1 LFPQRRR
8 GINRLWEQTKNKTNR
23 GGGILT
29 LTDCGNKQKIKQ
41 IDVRGHYK
49 LSVYAKKSNG
59 GQ

>member
-1 LFPQRRR
+1 M
-8 GINRLWEQTKNKTNR
+8 WEQTKNKTNR
-23 GGGILT
+23 GGGV